1 MAAWV
6 VNLWKNIK
14 KSDIYTNYLGGIVQ
28 GLVFEESLF
37 KTDPLRAF
45 LNKQLTKNQQRKLTV
60 GVTNANTG
68 EFERFDEKLSVADTI
83 SALMASSAVP
93 ALFPY

>member
-14 KSDIYTNYLGGIVQ
+14 KSDIYSNYLGGIVQ

-37 KTDPLRAF
+37 KTEPLRAF
-45 LNKQLTKNQQRKLTV
+45 LNK
-60 GVTNANTG
+60 
-68 EFERFDEKLSVADTI
+68 
-83 SALMASSAVP
+83 
-93 ALFPY
+93 